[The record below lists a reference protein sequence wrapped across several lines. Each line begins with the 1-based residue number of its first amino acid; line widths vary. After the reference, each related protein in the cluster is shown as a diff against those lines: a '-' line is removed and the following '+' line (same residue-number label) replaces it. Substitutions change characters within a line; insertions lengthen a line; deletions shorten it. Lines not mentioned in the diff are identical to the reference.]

1 MASSRIRGITVE
13 IDGDTTKLGKALEGG
28 GMSSKN
34 LSSELK
40 GVTNLLKMDFFQL
53 RE

>member
-13 IDGDTTKLGKALEGG
+13 IDGNTTKLGKALEGARK
-28 GMSSKN
+28 SSKT

-40 GVTNLLKMDFFQL
+40 KVTNLLKMDFFN
-53 RE
+53 